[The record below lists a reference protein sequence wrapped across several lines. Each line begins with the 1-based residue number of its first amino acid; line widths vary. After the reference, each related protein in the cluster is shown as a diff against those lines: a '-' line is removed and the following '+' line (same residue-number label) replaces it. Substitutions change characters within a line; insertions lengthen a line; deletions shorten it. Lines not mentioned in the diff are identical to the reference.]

1 MADEEEK
8 DGTSSRGADWE
19 VVALTSS
26 TYAAAPGPDADQPD
40 DPRDKEFQREHD
52 SSNTMFMSEH
62 FVFPPHEHENLPIES
77 DSGEIHDQTGCLG
90 ILPTEEE
97 NNYLDEFDEDSSE
110 AEPPIH
116 NMESQESQTHSFSLA
131 GIESRQMIPPDDEN
145 DISEIYDPSNKLN
158 DMPPDFANH
167 GKISDGNDGQS
178 GLPCEV
184 WWKRHA
190 LSLCKQVK
198 ETNTF
203 WSIFM
208 AAAVMGLLVLGK
220 QWKREKLQLQQL
232 RWQFSN
238 TNERMGRLL
247 GSVNRFKYAF
257 VSGHR
262 HGSLIHGGAAAANL

>member
-26 TYAAAPGPDADQPD
+26 TYAAAPGPDADLPD
-40 DPRDKEFQREHD
+40 DPRVKEFQREHD

-77 DSGEIHDQTGCLG
+77 HSGEIHDQTGCLG

-110 AEPPIH
+110 AELPIH
-116 NMESQESQTHSFSLA
+116 SMESQEGQTHSFSLA
-131 GIESRQMIPPDDEN
+131 GIDSRQMIPPDDEN

-167 GKISDGNDGQS
+167 GKISDGNDSQS
-178 GLPCEV
+178 GLPCEA

-203 WSIFM
+203 WSILM
-208 AAAVMGLLVLGK
+208 AAAVMGLVVLGK

-238 TNERMGRLL
+238 TNERMSRLL
-247 GSVNRFKYAF
+247 GSVNRFKDAF